1 MRQQDTGPADSQA
14 RPSRAAKRK
23 RAAHLGPERR
33 RPLVL
38 DAAYRLFLER
48 GYGGASMEAIATA
61 AGVSKPVVYD
71 CFASKEDLFT
81 AMLDRE
87 EERILGETRA
97 ALLTRGADDPEGA
110 LIEGFVAF
118 LRAVAASPEIYRVVF
133 LGEGGGNEA
142 VAQRISRGIDL
153 QAGIA
158 AGIATYWVERF
169 SELEGAEAEAAATL
183 LGQVIV
189 GLAQAGARTMLRDPR
204 TWSPERLGEKLGRM
218 AWAARAAV

>member
-1 MRQQDTGPADSQA
+1 MSVRQDDI
-14 RPSRAAKRK
+14 AAPDKAPRRK

-48 GYGGASMEAIATA
+48 GYDGASMEAIAEA

-71 CFASKEDLFT
+71 CFASKEELFT

-97 ALLTRGADDPEGA
+97 ALLTKGADDPEGA
-110 LIEGFVAF
+110 LAEGFVAF

-158 AGIATYWVERF
+158 AGIARYWVERF
-169 SELEGAEAEAAATL
+169 SELEGEEAETTATL

-189 GLAQAGARTMLRDPR
+189 GLAQAGARTMLREPER
-204 TWSPERLGEKLGRM
+204 WSPESLGEKLGRM

>member
-1 MRQQDTGPADSQA
+1 MRRSEQQPV
-14 RPSRAAKRK
+14 RRK

-48 GYGGASMEAIATA
+48 GYGGASMEAIAEA

-71 CFASKEDLFT
+71 CFTSKEELFT

-87 EERILGETRA
+87 EERILGETRS
-97 ALLTRGADDPEGA
+97 ALLTKGADDPEGA
-110 LIEGFVAF
+110 LVEGFVAF
-118 LRAVAASPEIYRVVF
+118 LRAVSASPEIYRVVF

-158 AGIATYWVERF
+158 AGIAGYWVERF
-169 SELEGAEAEAAATL
+169 SAHEGAAAEAIATL

-189 GLAQAGARTMLRDPR
+189 GLAQAGARTMLREPER
-204 TWSPERLGEKLGRM
+204 WSPEDLGDKLGRM

>member
-1 MRQQDTGPADSQA
+1 MRQEDI
-14 RPSRAAKRK
+14 AAPDAAPRRK

-48 GYGGASMEAIATA
+48 GYDRASMEAIAEA
-61 AGVSKPVVYD
+61 AGVTKPVVYD
-71 CFASKEDLFT
+71 CFASKEELFT

-87 EERILGETRA
+87 EERILGETRS
-97 ALLTRGADDPEGA
+97 ALLTKGADDPEGA
-110 LIEGFVAF
+110 LVEGFRAF
-118 LRAVAASPEIYRVVF
+118 LRAVAASPEIYRIVF

-158 AGIATYWVERF
+158 AGIAAYWVERF
-169 SELEGAEAEAAATL
+169 SDLRGAEAEAAATL

-189 GLAQAGARTMLRDPR
+189 GLAQAGARTMLRDPER
-204 TWSPERLGEKLGRM
+204 WSPDELGSRLGHM
-218 AWAARAAV
+218 AWAARAAI

>member
-1 MRQQDTGPADSQA
+1 MRH
-14 RPSRAAKRK
+14 RPQVTSKRK

-48 GYGGASMEAIATA
+48 GYDGASMEAIAGA

-71 CFASKEDLFT
+71 CFASKEELFT

-110 LIEGFVAF
+110 LIGGFVAF

-142 VAQRISRGIDL
+142 VAQRISAGID
-153 QAGIA
+153 QPAGIA
-158 AGIATYWVERF
+158 AGIAGYWVERF
-169 SELEGAEAEAAATL
+169 SDLEGADAEAAATL

-189 GLAQAGARTMLRDPR
+189 GLAQAGARTMLRDPGR
-204 TWSPERLGEKLGRM
+204 WPPEELGERLGRM